1 MRYYLAFFFDAEKP
15 PRSLSVI
22 FPDYFKGKMHY
33 NIDNVIIDIMN
44 ILDTETHSTLY
55 CAM

>member
-1 MRYYLAFFFDAEKP
+1 MRYYLAFFFDAEKN

-22 FPDYFKGKMHY
+22 FPDYFKGKMRC